1 MSREWQISNLKN
13 VVRKEIWEI
22 NEEWQIRNL
31 KNVGWKEIWEVNE
44 EWQIRNWK
52 MWWRKNSICTVF
64 FLNVTDQR
72 FYWALIL
79 ISNEEA

>member
-44 EWQIRNWK
+44 EWQIRNLKNVVWK
-52 MWWRKNSICTVF
+52 KLKTTQNNSKLKKTQAIH
-64 FLNVTDQR
+64 NN
-72 FYWALIL
+72 
-79 ISNEEA
+79 SK